1 MLLPHQ
7 QAFRGLCAFSVNCTF
22 PFKLFSFYL
31 IHKITRGPCCGDHIN
46 PLSPFHSVDHACELL
61 QPHGTLLKYQTL
73 MKYQTPHADLFF
85 HSMQSRNRT
94 TVSAGYLG
102 LKRCITDMNLN
113 WETIEGNQ
121 CLQLFACFSLD
132 ICGSDFHV
140 DEYLKMFVF
149 LQSMFISKAQIHKVN
164 SLFSEQG
171 KKWISLISRQCM
183 SKLTDFWV
191 CLESLRPNNQ
201 LCFRE
206 ANETRVH
213 GTYNS
218 WAGRCRCNI
227 WGARPVWSRDEP
239 SPRQHLC
246 HELTGSL
253 AGVFLVII
261 YKVHPKPFQG
271 RTGVWQNK

>member
-31 IHKITRGPCCGDHIN
+31 IHKITRGPCCRDHTN

-85 HSMQSRNRT
+85 HSMQSRNMT
-94 TVSAGYLG
+94 TISAGYLG

-113 WETIEGNQ
+113 WETIEGNR

-132 ICGSDFHV
+132 ICGSDFHF

-149 LQSMFISKAQIHKVN
+149 CKACSYQRHKSIKSTLYFQSREKNESPWYPGNACPNWQT
-164 SLFSEQG
+164 SE
-171 KKWISLISRQCM
+171 C
-183 SKLTDFWV
+183 V
-191 CLESLRPNNQ
+191 
-201 LCFRE
+201 
-206 ANETRVH
+206 
-213 GTYNS
+213 
-218 WAGRCRCNI
+218 
-227 WGARPVWSRDEP
+227 
-239 SPRQHLC
+239 
-246 HELTGSL
+246 
-253 AGVFLVII
+253 
-261 YKVHPKPFQG
+261 
-271 RTGVWQNK
+271 

>member
-1 MLLPHQ
+1 
-7 QAFRGLCAFSVNCTF
+7 
-22 PFKLFSFYL
+22 
-31 IHKITRGPCCGDHIN
+31 
-46 PLSPFHSVDHACELL
+46 
-61 QPHGTLLKYQTL
+61 
-73 MKYQTPHADLFF
+73 
-85 HSMQSRNRT
+85 
-94 TVSAGYLG
+94 
-102 LKRCITDMNLN
+102 MNLN
-113 WETIEGNQ
+113 WETIEGNR

-132 ICGSDFHV
+132 ICGSDFHF

-149 LQSMFISKAQIHKVN
+149 CKACSYQRHK
-164 SLFSEQG
+164 SIKSTLFSEQG
-171 KKWISLISRQCM
+171 KKWISLMSRQHM

-191 CLESLRPNNQ
+191 CLESLMPNNQ
-201 LCFRE
+201 PCFRE
-206 ANETRVH
+206 AKETRVH

-246 HELTGSL
+246 HKLTGSL

-271 RTGVWQNK
+271 HTVVWQNK